1 MQRLVQLYRARF
13 GAEPSSVE
21 LLPMSGSARKYYR
34 MAPAGVIGCI
44 GTNLKENR
52 AFLTIDAAMREAG
65 VAAPEVYGVSSDGMA
80 YVQEDLGDGQ
90 LFALLVPSI
99 EKGVFTEEERGW
111 LRGVMEALP
120 ALQYRTGSRLAAGGT
135 PPEGRATR
143 GTEAGG
149 PPRRGGGVSPEDEL
163 PKGELPPAANETPA
177 EGWDVC
183 FPDREFNFRMVSF
196 DLNYFKY
203 CYLKESGVDF
213 DEIALQDD
221 LDLLITDSLKP
232 FGQTFMYRDF
242 QARNIMIRDGK
253 PWFIDFQ
260 GGRRGPVQ
268 YDLASFLFN
277 AGTRFPEPLR
287 HELENVYLDAL
298 GEFEKVSRDEFFEHY
313 RLITLVRLLQEF
325 GAYGFRGLI
334 EKKQLFI
341 GCIAPAQKMLGEL
354 VAEPFR
360 RYPYLTEVLRRV
372 AADEGGLLKD
382 IV

>member
-1 MQRLVQLYRARF
+1 MQRLLTLYRNRF
-13 GAEPSSVE
+13 GSEPSSVE
-21 LLPMSGSARKYYR
+21 LLPLSGSARKYYR

-52 AFLTIDAAMREAG
+52 AFLTIDAAMRDAG
-65 VAAPEVYGVSSDGMA
+65 IAAPEVFGVSPDGMA
-80 YVQEDLGDGQ
+80 YIQEDLGDGQ

-99 EKGVFTEEERGW
+99 EKGEFSAEEKAW
-111 LRGVMEALP
+111 LRDVMAALP
-120 ALQYRTGSRLAAGGT
+120 ALQYRTGAVLAAGGST
-135 PPEGRATR
+135 PFDRLASLDPTAGAVPPLSMPRVVAVSG
-143 GTEAGG
+143 GT
-149 PPRRGGGVSPEDEL
+149 
-163 PKGELPPAANETPA
+163 PPAAERSIPA
-177 EGWDVC
+177 GWDAC
-183 FPDREFNFRMVSF
+183 FPDKEFNQRMVSF

-221 LDLLITDSLKP
+221 LDLLISDSLKP

-242 QARNIMIRDGK
+242 QARNIMIRNGK
-253 PWFIDFQ
+253 PHFIDFQ

-277 AGTRFPEPLR
+277 AGTRFPEALR
-287 HELENVYLDAL
+287 HELENVYVDAL
-298 GEFEKVSRDEFFEHY
+298 SEFEKVSHDEFFEHY

-341 GCIAPAQKMLGEL
+341 DCIAPAQKMLGEL
-354 VAEPFR
+354 VAEPFE

-372 AADEGGLLKD
+372 AADEGGILKNNS
-382 IV
+382 